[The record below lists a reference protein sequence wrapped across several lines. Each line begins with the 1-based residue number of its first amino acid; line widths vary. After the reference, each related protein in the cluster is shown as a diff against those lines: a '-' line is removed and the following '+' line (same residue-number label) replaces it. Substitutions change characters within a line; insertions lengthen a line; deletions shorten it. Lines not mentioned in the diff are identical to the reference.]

1 MKAKV
6 YIETS
11 IPSYLCARRSR
22 DLIIAA
28 NQELTM
34 EWWDERNRFDLYISE
49 LVIQEASSGDP
60 AAAQKR
66 IECLNDISELDV
78 TVEVEDLSN
87 ILIQKAHLPKK
98 AKVDAL
104 HIAVAVLNGMDYLLT
119 WNCAHIANAVLR
131 PKMEAICRE
140 YGYEPPTICT
150 PQELMRYD

>member
-22 DLIIAA
+22 DLIMVA
-28 NQELTM
+28 NKEITV
-34 EWWDERNRFDLYISE
+34 EWWDDRSQFDLYIST
-49 LVIQEASSGDP
+49 LVIQEAGAGDP

-66 IECLNDISELDV
+66 IEQLHDIPELEV
-78 TVEVEDLSN
+78 TDEVEN
-87 ILIQKAHLPKK
+87 FAEILMQKVPLPEK

-104 HIAVAVLNGMDYLLT
+104 HIAVATLNGMDYLLT

-131 PKMEAICRE
+131 PKVEAVCRE
-140 YGYEPPTICT
+140 FGYEPPTICT